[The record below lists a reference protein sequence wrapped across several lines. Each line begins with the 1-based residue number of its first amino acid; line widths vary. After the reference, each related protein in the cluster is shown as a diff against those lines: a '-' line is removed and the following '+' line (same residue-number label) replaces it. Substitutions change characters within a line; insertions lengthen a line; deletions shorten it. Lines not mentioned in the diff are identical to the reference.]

1 MLSTD
6 LSERQL
12 LDALPVSIFALDID
26 GHITTVH
33 PAAAKFSDDAP
44 LPTTSAEDVRGTLI
58 WNVLPGER
66 SREQAENAMRLLR
79 TGHASVVRWEL
90 DRQPDNHH
98 ALFAQMTPM
107 HDDAHAVTGFVL
119 STVDITSLDRM
130 REAIVESGIA
140 LSRPIDVDRACQEA
154 SHQLRRVMHADVVII
169 ALCGDEGPTPH
180 IALDY
185 GTDGDRRTTEQRFGS
200 TWQSVIETERPV
212 TSRTDSTM
220 TLTMSIPGALHP
232 VGVLTVIADDVGS
245 PERLAEARRF
255 VAVVAAQL
263 GAAIERVHDVIDTA
277 RKRRGGA
284 IGEVAAG
291 VAHELRN
298 PIFGISSAAQL
309 LRFRARE
316 DPVMETNVGR
326 ILREVER
333 LNRMVTTLLDI
344 GRPIALKLSPSDPDT
359 VWDDVLEAERGRLES
374 RAVVI
379 RRTRSAEPA
388 TISLDGEQLA
398 QVFRSILSNAVDAA
412 PEATDITLQSTTLPT
427 GAWRCRLTNGGA
439 PIPAEMLPRVFEL
452 FLSTKPGSTGVGL
465 ALAQRIVEEHR
476 GTIAIDSAAET
487 GTTVTVSLPNTPRTP
502 SLP

>member
-1 MLSTD
+1 
-6 LSERQL
+6 
-12 LDALPVSIFALDID
+12 
-26 GHITTVH
+26 
-33 PAAAKFSDDAP
+33 
-44 LPTTSAEDVRGTLI
+44 
-58 WNVLPGER
+58 
-66 SREQAENAMRLLR
+66 
-79 TGHASVVRWEL
+79 
-90 DRQPDNHH
+90 
-98 ALFAQMTPM
+98 
-107 HDDAHAVTGFVL
+107 
-119 STVDITSLDRM
+119 
-130 REAIVESGIA
+130 
-140 LSRPIDVDRACQEA
+140 
-154 SHQLRRVMHADVVII
+154 
-169 ALCGDEGPTPH
+169 
-180 IALDY
+180 
-185 GTDGDRRTTEQRFGS
+185 
-200 TWQSVIETERPV
+200 
-212 TSRTDSTM
+212 
-220 TLTMSIPGALHP
+220 
-232 VGVLTVIADDVGS
+232 
-245 PERLAEARRF
+245 
-255 VAVVAAQL
+255 VVAAQL
-263 GAAIERVHDVIDTA
+263 GAAIERVHDVLDTA

-374 RAVVI
+374 RAIVI

-439 PIPAEMLPRVFEL
+439 PIPSEMLPRVFEL

-476 GTIAIDSAAET
+476 GTIAIESAAET
-487 GTTVTVSLPNTPRTP
+487 GTTVTVSLPSTPRTA